1 MENAFAETVS
11 RGNTAKER
19 ICGAG
24 TTEITHTV
32 KQRRRRGKKSRKRS
46 GRGRRRNRERDEESE
61 GHENNEGL

>member
-19 ICGAG
+19 ICEAG

-32 KQRRRRGKKSRKRS
+32 KQRRRGKKSRKRS